1 MFRKSRPIIWVA
13 CIPDDATPSS
23 NTPPEEESTDSS
35 LMDDE
40 GIPKPRKRRIH
51 LPFGKKAKTPA
62 WHRREPHRHDTA
74 PARDEAW
81 TTFFIEILVRNKKV

>member
-1 MFRKSRPIIWVA
+1 MDYNTECWRPPPRNA
-13 CIPDDATPSS
+13 FTKQKTLAEDTPTPSS

-40 GIPKPRKRRIH
+40 GLPKPRKRRIH

-62 WHRREPHRHDTA
+62 
-74 PARDEAW
+74 
-81 TTFFIEILVRNKKV
+81 